1 MLIHFD
7 LAKDPSHYKC
17 PQPSVAC
24 HVASSRHAWSTG
36 SCRKSPGRTKSSTW
50 ATKRPSRTNPRRWR
64 TPATRDDDGGQTRST
79 EKDEKDVCAKEC
91 GCKHNVYLLTMFH
104 IYLYYEYFFSLYELC
119 VCAFALLRYLQVLAV
134 DRIFVSANSGA
145 PWVSHPQPMTLLLN
159 GLVDPT
165 SVPHGKIWQM

>member
-1 MLIHFD
+1 
-7 LAKDPSHYKC
+7 
-17 PQPSVAC
+17 
-24 HVASSRHAWSTG
+24 
-36 SCRKSPGRTKSSTW
+36 
-50 ATKRPSRTNPRRWR
+50 
-64 TPATRDDDGGQTRST
+64 
-79 EKDEKDVCAKEC
+79 VCAKEC

-119 VCAFALLRYLQVLAV
+119 ACAFALFRYLKVLAV

-165 SVPHGKIWQM
+165 SMPHGKIWQM

>member
-1 MLIHFD
+1 M
-7 LAKDPSHYKC
+7 
-17 PQPSVAC
+17 
-24 HVASSRHAWSTG
+24 
-36 SCRKSPGRTKSSTW
+36 SSTFRGMPCSFITPCLEHRKLPKIARKNKVINVSHEKAITNKSTAMTHSSHERW
-50 ATKRPSRTNPRRWR
+50 WWRSDKIYRERWERCVRKRMRM
-64 TPATRDDDGGQTRST
+64 QTQCVSS
-79 EKDEKDVCAKEC
+79 DHVP
-91 GCKHNVYLLTMFH
+91 YLSILRV
-104 IYLYYEYFFSLYELC
+104 LFFVVWV